1 MQKTIR
7 ILLVDDDPTDRAL
20 VTRTLTK
27 GLDDV
32 IIEEADCRE
41 HLTTVLNAGV
51 PDVVITDYLLR
62 GLTGLEVIEL
72 VRGQSLDTP
81 IVMLTGTGTE
91 EIAIEAMKRGVADY
105 VIKSL
110 THIKRLPAVVEHVLA
125 RADTER
131 AAKHAEEQ
139 IAASLKEKEV
149 LLREIHHRVKNNMQ
163 IITSLLRIQTK
174 KITNKAALRVF
185 KECQIRIAAMALIHE
200 TLYRSK
206 SFSRIDFDKYTRKLC
221 KNLSRA
227 YSSNAGSRRII
238 VDICNVSLSI
248 DKAVPVAL
256 IITELVSNA
265 FKHAFG
271 EREQGK
277 IRIHMHADDEI
288 ELVIG
293 DDGVGFP
300 QEIDLGTVETLGL
313 SLVKAMVADQLGGS
327 IQVIREAGTEFIIK
341 FKDKNSNRSFRG
353 RTYHEF
359 YKDNDRRG

>member
-1 MQKTIR
+1 MQETIR

-149 LLREIHHRVKNNMQ
+149 LLGEIHHRVKNNMQ

-185 KECQIRIAAMALIHE
+185 KP
-200 TLYRSK
+200 
-206 SFSRIDFDKYTRKLC
+206 DFT
-221 KNLSRA
+221 
-227 YSSNAGSRRII
+227 
-238 VDICNVSLSI
+238 
-248 DKAVPVAL
+248 
-256 IITELVSNA
+256 T
-265 FKHAFG
+265 
-271 EREQGK
+271 
-277 IRIHMHADDEI
+277 
-288 ELVIG
+288 
-293 DDGVGFP
+293 
-300 QEIDLGTVETLGL
+300 
-313 SLVKAMVADQLGGS
+313 
-327 IQVIREAGTEFIIK
+327 
-341 FKDKNSNRSFRG
+341 
-353 RTYHEF
+353 
-359 YKDNDRRG
+359 